1 MTITKEQ
8 LEQDLDTL
16 HEDINI
22 YLNPFVHGDET
33 VDVPLGGQ
41 TTPSLRKLVKAV
53 QVEQADIKQQIVDE
67 ASQLAEIAAQA
78 GAATATAAAATATT
92 EANRATTAANN
103 AAPAAAAAVESLLA
117 SHITASTVQAD
128 RATTE
133 ANRAEVE
140 ADRASAAVEVLG
152 GVVGASQAEVDAGI
166 KDDVF
171 VSPLTLASRSPSFL
185 DAEDFAAL
193 DDITSTDKVVS
204 PEWVAQNGSVGA
216 YLGEI
221 RLFPFQVDQL
231 PAYWAKCDGS
241 YYNLDSDVGKGLLRL
256 SDEYRAAWGIAI
268 VGTQINVPR
277 FFADD
282 WRGYFIRAVDGTL
295 RAVGSVQE
303 DAIRNIKTGDGGGLL
318 SRSIY
323 PNGDMG
329 PLGYQVTT
337 TNAPGSGNNA
347 TTIYNFDFD
356 ASRVVPTAE
365 DNRPLNVGMIPAIY
379 YGSAPDTGAAING
392 DISINITNVQGKIDF
407 LPFRSD
413 ELPDG
418 WYFTNGQSF
427 ELSSPQGLV
436 LNGFSDN
443 YKNDWGIS
451 VTGTTINTPNLFYS
465 DGRGYFVRAVDGTT
479 RQVGNIQEDALQNV
493 TGGLF
498 GMDGGSEG
506 PFYATG
512 GISSM
517 AGATVGGGRQYYAF
531 DLSRSARTD
540 TETRPLNVGM
550 TPAIYLGI
558 AHDLSNVVID
568 QTTNVTN
575 VDNSVNNVT
584 NVTNEPSFSTQD
596 IKLFSGSMT
605 APKTGLYCFACLGG
619 GGGGGGAGTS
629 LSGGSAGGG
638 GGAGGWHQ
646 EFYYL
651 NEGRIISWVVGAG
664 GDGGAPSGANA
675 YGGYGGGYTTI
686 SIDGVV
692 GFGAGGGGGGGAAT
706 LTYVGGGGGAG
717 GWDYTSIGAGGN
729 GAGYGTAVIAA
740 GAGTA
745 LTGGG
750 GGGYGGSSAGQ
761 SGAVAGGTIAG
772 AGGNSGTVAAGSYTN
787 GASSAWSRATGGTAL
802 GGVGGKNPWPN
813 LSTSMG
819 AVTIS
824 AGGDGGQGATTASTT
839 GGAGVQGYVIIM
851 Y

>member
-1 MTITKEQ
+1 
-8 LEQDLDTL
+8 
-16 HEDINI
+16 
-22 YLNPFVHGDET
+22 
-33 VDVPLGGQ
+33 
-41 TTPSLRKLVKAV
+41 
-53 QVEQADIKQQIVDE
+53 
-67 ASQLAEIAAQA
+67 
-78 GAATATAAAATATT
+78 
-92 EANRATTAANN
+92 
-103 AAPAAAAAVESLLA
+103 
-117 SHITASTVQAD
+117 
-128 RATTE
+128 
-133 ANRAEVE
+133 
-140 ADRASAAVEVLG
+140 
-152 GVVGASQAEVDAGI
+152 
-166 KDDVF
+166 
-171 VSPLTLASRSPSFL
+171 
-185 DAEDFAAL
+185 
-193 DDITSTDKVVS
+193 
-204 PEWVAQNGSVGA
+204 
-216 YLGEI
+216 
-221 RLFPFQVDQL
+221 
-231 PAYWAKCDGS
+231 
-241 YYNLDSDVGKGLLRL
+241 
-256 SDEYRAAWGIAI
+256 
-268 VGTQINVPR
+268 
-277 FFADD
+277 
-282 WRGYFIRAVDGTL
+282 
-295 RAVGSVQE
+295 
-303 DAIRNIKTGDGGGLL
+303 
-318 SRSIY
+318 
-323 PNGDMG
+323 
-329 PLGYQVTT
+329 
-337 TNAPGSGNNA
+337 
-347 TTIYNFDFD
+347 
-356 ASRVVPTAE
+356 
-365 DNRPLNVGMIPAIY
+365 MIPAIY

-392 DISINITNVQGKIDF
+392 DISINISNVQGKIDF

-418 WYFTNGQSF
+418 WYFANGQSF

-443 YKNDWGIS
+443 YKNDWGIIT
-451 VTGTTINTPNLFYS
+451 TGTTINAPNLFYS

-479 RQVGNIQEDALQNV
+479 RQVGNTQTDALQNITGKFAWMEAGHSDNV
-493 TGGLF
+493 EGAHYIDYTGSGHLGGDTGGH
-498 GMDGGSEG
+498 
-506 PFYATG
+506 
-512 GISSM
+512 SSRI
-517 AGATVGGGRQYYAF
+517 GF
-531 DLSRSARTD
+531 DASRVARTD
-540 TETRPLNVGM
+540 TETRSLNVGM

-568 QTTNVTN
+568 QTTSVTN
-575 VDNSVNNVT
+575 VDNSVNNIT
-584 NVTNEPSFSTQD
+584 NITNEPSFSIKD

-692 GFGAGGGGGGGAAT
+692 VFGAGGGGGGGAAT